1 MSKILV
7 VDDEALIAM
16 RLEERL
22 SSLGY
27 TVVGM
32 AASGEDA
39 IDKARSTRPDLVL
52 MDIVMPGRMNGIDSA
67 KIISDELDIPVVFIT
82 AYADDEIIK
91 KAKSVRPYGYIVKPI
106 NELEIKAAIEV
117 ALFRKS
123 EEQDLQKLQ
132 KMGRE
137 NISTEMVTS
146 QSADESLT
154 YLDITEEKTVLL
166 TDIFTEIGLFLY
178 TDPDAKES
186 IFKFVLEEG
195 IKKRGRTLFS
205 YSKSTIP
212 KYFQNEIRKKEL
224 YTFRIRRKE
233 VYNLLPILEKC
244 TQSLSDD
251 PSPTASL
258 QILLDFSEPEEFEDI
273 LSIKDLLLSKK
284 KNMIPVS
291 GIIAVNIGNMD
302 HQLIASLAAG
312 IPKII
317 VSTGKETTF
326 SFAHNSFPAK
336 SVSVVPQSTIDC
348 VIKKSLEPVVLSLL
362 EKPMSGYDIV
372 HEIQRRYKVLI
383 PQARVYTILHDL
395 LKDGYLE
402 VEVSGKSKLFC
413 LTEKGK
419 KHVSQRLNEFRLVFW
434 HILGDGNEINAGI
447 ENQNQ

>member
-146 QSADESLT
+146 QSADE
-154 YLDITEEKTVLL
+154 
-166 TDIFTEIGLFLY
+166 
-178 TDPDAKES
+178 
-186 IFKFVLEEG
+186 
-195 IKKRGRTLFS
+195 
-205 YSKSTIP
+205 
-212 KYFQNEIRKKEL
+212 
-224 YTFRIRRKE
+224 
-233 VYNLLPILEKC
+233 
-244 TQSLSDD
+244 
-251 PSPTASL
+251 
-258 QILLDFSEPEEFEDI
+258 
-273 LSIKDLLLSKK
+273 
-284 KNMIPVS
+284 
-291 GIIAVNIGNMD
+291 
-302 HQLIASLAAG
+302 
-312 IPKII
+312 
-317 VSTGKETTF
+317 
-326 SFAHNSFPAK
+326 
-336 SVSVVPQSTIDC
+336 
-348 VIKKSLEPVVLSLL
+348 
-362 EKPMSGYDIV
+362 
-372 HEIQRRYKVLI
+372 
-383 PQARVYTILHDL
+383 
-395 LKDGYLE
+395 
-402 VEVSGKSKLFC
+402 
-413 LTEKGK
+413 
-419 KHVSQRLNEFRLVFW
+419 
-434 HILGDGNEINAGI
+434 
-447 ENQNQ
+447 